1 MQQDAELWE
10 RWINGASL
18 TLLAELRRRAPH
30 AIDWTA
36 MGMSCHCSTPSRPGL
51 VAGRSATIESEKN
64 FAMTNYFVGMYKS
77 VQTPTQRSVRS
88 EPALH
93 HRNRHAA

>member
-1 MQQDAELWE
+1 
-10 RWINGASL
+10 
-18 TLLAELRRRAPH
+18 
-30 AIDWTA
+30 
-36 MGMSCHCSTPSRPGL
+36 
-51 VAGRSATIESEKN
+51 
-64 FAMTNYFVGMYKS
+64 MTNYFVGMYKS